1 MRTRLSAQSA
11 ILPTCTCPPGVPMPG
26 AWSQREGSER
36 FLLQKSIQWLI
47 STQMFELN
55 IPPSTLSFPCPYVWP
70 FQLLHLLLTA
80 DPRGLLTAD
89 VAFVTAGEQVAALV
103 TTVQQLGEQG
113 INFPLHLIH
122 VNVSFYYYE

>member
-1 MRTRLSAQSA
+1 
-11 ILPTCTCPPGVPMPG
+11 MPG

-36 FLLQKSIQWLI
+36 FLLHKSIQWLI

-122 VNVSFYYYE
+122 VNVPFYYYE